1 MRTHIDF
8 GHGHAF
14 GFLHAHACAST
25 CAPALAPAPT
35 PAPAAANT
43 QTPTLLL
50 SQYYAERKELSEMI
64 FLLNSVPREEKVEK
78 KGFHEL

>member
-25 CAPALAPAPT
+25 CAPPPAP
-35 PAPAAANT
+35 PAANT